1 MEDFG
6 MNNIDFW
13 SINAQ
18 HMTDF
23 IALKRSLGFKYNAE
37 ERILSQFDRFII
49 DQGETSIG
57 ISKNLADKWS
67 VRTNNESGLTRYA
80 KVVCISQFSSYL
92 RSIGIKS
99 YIPQI
104 PKYPGSNF
112 IPHIFTYEE
121 MNALF
126 EASDRLKLR
135 SRHMESLIIVMPC
148 LLRMLYATGIRL
160 GEALSLK
167 NKDVNLTDKYLVLRE
182 VKNGMERL
190 VPFNDTLADVCQDYL
205 ENRNRLPVANIDK
218 NDHPFF
224 VSLNGKNC
232 SHKGIY
238 GWFRKTLNQ
247 AGIPFIGNGQG
258 PRIHDIRH
266 SFASHSFV
274 KLADDGMDL
283 YCSWPYLSIYLG
295 HKSLQSTEKYVR
307 LTAQMYP
314 ELLKDADRLYVDVFP
329 DNNLCNQNVKS

>member
-1 MEDFG
+1 

-18 HMTDF
+18 FITDY
-23 IALKRSLGFKYNAE
+23 IALKRSLGFKYNRE

-67 VRTNNESGLTRYA
+67 VRTNNESELTRYG
-80 KVVCISQFSSYL
+80 KIVCISQFSSYL

-99 YIPQI
+99 YIPQL
-104 PKYPGSNF
+104 PKHLDSNF

-121 MNALF
+121 MNSLF
-126 EASDRLKLR
+126 KASDRLKLR
-135 SRHMESLIIVMPC
+135 HRDMGSSIFVMPC
-148 LLRMLYATGIRL
+148 LIRMLYSTGIRI

-182 VKNGMERL
+182 VKNGVERL

-205 ENRNRLPVANIDK
+205 EHRNRLTVANIDK

-224 VSLNGKNC
+224 VSLNGINC
-232 SHKGIY
+232 ARTTIY
-238 GWFRKTLNQ
+238 WWFRKTLNL
-247 AGIPFIGNGQG
+247 AGIPFIGNRQG
-258 PRIHDIRH
+258 PRIHDVRH
-266 SFASHSFV
+266 SFVCHSFV
-274 KLADDGMDL
+274 KLSDDGMDL

-295 HKSLQSTEKYVR
+295 HKSLESTEQYVR

-329 DNNLCNQNVKS
+329 DNNLNNQNVKP